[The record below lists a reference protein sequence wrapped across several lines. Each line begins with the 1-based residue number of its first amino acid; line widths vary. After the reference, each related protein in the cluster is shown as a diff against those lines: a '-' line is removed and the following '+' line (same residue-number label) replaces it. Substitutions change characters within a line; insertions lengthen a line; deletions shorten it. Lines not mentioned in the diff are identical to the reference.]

1 MGNPALP
8 ALPTYLRIEKTTW
21 MGVEEWRWEVRG
33 GWKEG
38 TKEGKGGKAGQ
49 DRANARGE
57 EAEGYDRAAWERGG
71 EGDDG
76 ERSAELRE
84 GCGRRL

>member
-1 MGNPALP
+1 M
-8 ALPTYLRIEKTTW
+8 
-21 MGVEEWRWEVRG
+21 RG

-71 EGDDG
+71 EGMMEGDG
-76 ERSAELRE
+76 KEKRMRRE
-84 GCGRRL
+84 GGRRQKMQC

>member
-1 MGNPALP
+1 
-8 ALPTYLRIEKTTW
+8 

-38 TKEGKGGKAGQ
+38 TKEGKGAKARQ

-57 EAEGYDRAAWERGG
+57 EAEGHDRAAWEKGG
-71 EGDDG
+71 K
-76 ERSAELRE
+76 A
-84 GCGRRL
+84 GRRDAGEYAQLRRRLSS